1 MLRFSITR
9 IENFQIYKLVLE
21 KAKEKEIKSPTFAG
35 WQGKQGNSRKT
46 LCFTDYAKAFDY
58 VDTNKLLK
66 RCELLKRCVHQTI
79 LSDFWEICRWV
90 KKQHLEPYMEQLIG
104 SGLRN

>member
-1 MLRFSITR
+1 MHTSVLLFQNLSFWQNWNSIP
-9 IENFQIYKLVLE
+9 
-21 KAKEKEIKSPTFAG
+21 IKHF
-35 WQGKQGNSRKT
+35 
-46 LCFTDYAKAFDY
+46 CFTDYAKAFDY
-58 VDTNKLLK
+58 VDHNKLLK

-79 LSDFWEICRWV
+79 LSVFWEICMWV

>member
-9 IENFQIYKLVLE
+9 IENFQIYKLGLE

-58 VDTNKLLK
+58 VDHNKLLK

-79 LSDFWEICRWV
+79 LSVFWEICMWV